1 MFLKERPTSVSTKP
15 KVGIILSPACCLQW
29 RQKNLLRTELFP
41 LPERLPGPPF
51 REECIRAAKIRVR
64 NLAYGLVVWKFTRVQ
79 LQKVLVVKVPPAK
92 GALNRLLDLALVRGA
107 AIPLPGGGK
116 EESAAGIGLRRGKK
130 RRRR

>member
-1 MFLKERPTSVSTKP
+1 M
-15 KVGIILSPACCLQW
+15 
-29 RQKNLLRTELFP
+29 
-41 LPERLPGPPF
+41 
-51 REECIRAAKIRVR
+51 KIRVR

-92 GALNRLLDLALVRGA
+92 GALNRLLDLALVRRA

>member
-1 MFLKERPTSVSTKP
+1 MSTKQ
-15 KVGIILSPACCLQW
+15 KVDIILSLPCCLQW

-51 REECIRAAKIRVR
+51 REECIRAVKIRVR

-92 GALNRLLDLALVRGA
+92 GALNRLDLALVRRA

-116 EESAAGIGLRRGKK
+116 EESAAGIGLLRRRGKK

>member
-1 MFLKERPTSVSTKP
+1 MSTKQ
-15 KVGIILSPACCLQW
+15 KVDIILSLPCCLQW

-51 REECIRAAKIRVR
+51 REECIRAVKIRVR

-92 GALNRLLDLALVRGA
+92 GALNRLLDLALVRRA

-116 EESAAGIGLRRGKK
+116 EESAAGIGLGRRRGKK

>member
-1 MFLKERPTSVSTKP
+1 MSVSTKP
-15 KVGIILSPACCLQW
+15 KVDIILSLPCCLQW

-41 LPERLPGPPF
+41 LPEGLPGPPF
-51 REECIRAAKIRVR
+51 REECIRAVKIRVR

-116 EESAAGIGLRRGKK
+116 EESAAGIGLGRRRGKK